1 MSKQT
6 KRSAKLPNE
15 PTQRLPQAAPP
26 DWRRYLLWALIWV
39 VFIAA
44 LGYSASQ
51 GGLGFLENAVVV
63 NAEPNRDTVKLAG
76 KEPPVIQVK
85 VSLRN
90 NTSKTTVI
98 VAPSACKIFRWQI
111 FARSGDLVQN
121 IIPEDTCPQ
130 REVSANLAP
139 GNAVEEFYSIVL
151 EPQRYTA
158 GDDYLVQYQYWGYD
172 GEFQFKAE

>member
-1 MSKQT
+1 MQ
-6 KRSAKLPNE
+6 P
-15 PTQRLPQAAPP
+15 LPQAPKP
-26 DWRRYLLWALIWV
+26 DWRRYLLWSLIWV

-63 NAEPNRDTVKLAG
+63 QAEPNRDTVKLNSA
-76 KEPPVIQVK
+76 EPAVIQVK
-85 VSLRN
+85 VTLRN
-90 NTSKTTVI
+90 STSKTTTL

-121 IIPEDTCPQ
+121 VIPKDNCPQ
-130 REVSANLAP
+130 TEAAANLP
-139 GNAVEEFYSIVL
+139 SGQSVEEFYAIVL
-151 EPQRYTA
+151 ESHRYTP
-158 GDDYLVQYQYWGYD
+158 GEDYLVQYQYWGYE